1 MHRIF
6 FVDDSSTEQ
15 MFFNLLVRIKK
26 LPLEVET
33 FSNPM
38 SALEA
43 LEAKSEEGWPD
54 AIISDIK
61 MPLMDGFQFAD
72 AFRDKYFSHHPR
84 ILFFLCS
91 SSIRSQDTERA
102 DRHPA
107 ISCYLEKPLNE
118 DKINGQ
124 IISRLKQKT
133 F

>member
-15 MFFNLLVRIKK
+15 MFFKLLVRIKK

-33 FSNPM
+33 FFNPM

-43 LEAKSEEGWPD
+43 LEAKSKEEWPD

-72 AFRDKYFSHHPR
+72 AFQDKYFSQNPSM
-84 ILFFLCS
+84 LFFLCS

-102 DRHPA
+102 DSHPA